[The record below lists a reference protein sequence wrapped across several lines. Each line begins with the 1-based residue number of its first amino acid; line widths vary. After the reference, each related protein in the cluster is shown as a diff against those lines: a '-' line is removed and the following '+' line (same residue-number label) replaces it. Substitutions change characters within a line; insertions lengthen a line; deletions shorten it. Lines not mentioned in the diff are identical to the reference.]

1 VYISKLNL
9 TNFRNY
15 SNLNLELPPHPMIFQ
30 GDNAQGKTNLL
41 EAIWVLSTTKSHRAT
56 NERELINRSITNEA
70 LPVARLFGEVQRSRD
85 SITLE
90 TSLKLDKASHPD
102 PSDNVGVVQK
112 RIRVNG
118 IVRRAMDVV
127 GQANSVM
134 FSAHDLDLIA
144 GSPSVRRRHLDL
156 INSQIDSHY
165 LHCLQQYN
173 KVLAQRNRLL
183 SLIQQH
189 QAQPTQLEF
198 WDKELVENGSYLI
211 GQRKSLASV
220 LNELSATIH
229 DKLSGGEERLQL
241 IYLPNVGSDGT
252 APSEVKSEFQSALQR
267 AQSTE
272 IPRGI
277 SLVGPHRDE
286 LRFEVNGVDMGTYG
300 SRGQQRTIALS
311 LRLAEASHLH
321 DQANDP
327 PILLLDDILSELDQ
341 ARRNYLLDTI
351 ASSQQVL
358 ITTTDL
364 DHFDP
369 SFLAQAIQFRVRQ
382 GRVERT

>member
-1 VYISKLNL
+1 
-9 TNFRNY
+9 
-15 SNLNLELPPHPMIFQ
+15 MIFQ

-41 EAIWVLSTTKSHRAT
+41 EAIWVLSTTKSHRAA
-56 NERELINRSITNEA
+56 NERELINWSITKEA
-70 LPVARLFGEVQRSRD
+70 LPVARLFGEVQRSKD

-102 PSDNVGVVQK
+102 PSDNAGVVQK

-127 GQANSVM
+127 GQANAVM

-144 GSPSVRRRHLDL
+144 GSPILRRRHLDL
-156 INSQIDSHY
+156 INSQIDFHY

-173 KVLAQRNRLL
+173 KVLTQRNRLL

-189 QAQPTQLEF
+189 QAQPAQLEF

-252 APSEVKSEFQSALQR
+252 AASEIESEFQAALQR

-311 LRLAEASHLH
+311 LRLAEASHLR

-341 ARRNYLLDTI
+341 ARRHYLLETI
-351 ASSQQVL
+351 TSSQQVF

-364 DHFDP
+364 DHFAP

-382 GRVERT
+382 GRVERA

>member
-15 SNLNLELPPHPMIFQ
+15 GDLSLELSPHPMIFQ

-41 EAIWVLSTTKSHRAT
+41 EAIWVLTTTKSHRAA
-56 NERELINRSITNEA
+56 NERELINRSITKES
-70 LPVARLFGEVQRSRD
+70 LPVSRLFGEVQRSKD

-90 TSLKLDKASHPD
+90 TSLKLDKANHPD
-102 PSDNVGVVQK
+102 PSDDAGVVQK

-118 IVRRAMDVV
+118 IVRRATDVV
-127 GQANSVM
+127 GQVNAVM
-134 FSAHDLDLIA
+134 FSAHDLDLIS
-144 GSPSVRRRHLDL
+144 GSPSLRRRHLDL

-173 KVLAQRNRLL
+173 KVLTQRNRLL
-183 SLIQQH
+183 DLIQQR
-189 QAQPTQLEF
+189 QAQPAQLEF

-211 GQRKSLASV
+211 EKRRSLAAV
-220 LNELSATIH
+220 LNGLSAAIH
-229 DKLSGGEERLQL
+229 DRLSGGEEQLQL
-241 IYLPNVGSDGT
+241 IYLPNVGSDST
-252 APSEVKSEFQSALQR
+252 AASEINSEFQSALQR

-272 IPRGI
+272 VSRGMT
-277 SLVGPHRDE
+277 LMGPHRDE
-286 LRFEVNGVDMGTYG
+286 LRFEVNGADMGTYG

-311 LRLAEASHLH
+311 LRLAEASHLR

-341 ARRNYLLDTI
+341 TRRHCLLDTI
-351 ASSQQVL
+351 TSSQQAL
-358 ITTTDL
+358 ITATDL

-382 GRVERT
+382 GRVERA